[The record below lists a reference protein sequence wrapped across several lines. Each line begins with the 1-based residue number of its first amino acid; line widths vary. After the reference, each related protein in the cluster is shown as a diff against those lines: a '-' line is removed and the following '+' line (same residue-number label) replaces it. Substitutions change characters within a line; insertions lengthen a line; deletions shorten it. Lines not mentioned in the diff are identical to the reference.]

1 LNRFEG
7 PGTPADRRL
16 RVLFSM
22 RNFWYVRIFEAVI
35 RELAAR
41 GHAVHILAEQGGGKA
56 LERDLDAHPARK
68 QREKEDR

>member
-1 LNRFEG
+1 
-7 PGTPADRRL
+7 
-16 RVLFSM
+16 M

-56 LERDLDAHPARK
+56 LERDLDAHLARK